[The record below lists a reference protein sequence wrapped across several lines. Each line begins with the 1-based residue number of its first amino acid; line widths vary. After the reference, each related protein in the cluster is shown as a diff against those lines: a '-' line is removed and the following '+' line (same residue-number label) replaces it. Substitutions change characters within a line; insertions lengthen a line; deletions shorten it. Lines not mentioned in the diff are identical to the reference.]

1 MAIKTIKKNY
11 FLSVKTLVAP
21 LQPLNTSCRYQFD
34 GVDHN
39 DDNDHIDD
47 HDDCRDDDLVSACWL
62 PWDDFEDKDHND
74 DNDDDQGK
82 VQNKKK

>member
-34 GVDHN
+34 GG
-39 DDNDHIDD
+39 
-47 HDDCRDDDLVSACWL
+47 
-62 PWDDFEDKDHND
+62 
-74 DNDDDQGK
+74 DNDDDRVHQHDYDIVDDGGSDH
-82 VQNKKK
+82 